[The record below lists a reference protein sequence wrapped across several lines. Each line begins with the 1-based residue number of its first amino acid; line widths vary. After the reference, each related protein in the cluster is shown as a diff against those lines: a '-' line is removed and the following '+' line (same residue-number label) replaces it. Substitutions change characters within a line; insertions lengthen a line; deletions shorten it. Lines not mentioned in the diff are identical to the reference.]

1 MLKTS
6 YKIFDS
12 EQEVEKPYEAA
23 RVLPDGKVI
32 GKTDEKVEG
41 GLTAEEVLKLIPKE
55 EIEENI

>member
-6 YKIFDS
+6 YKIFNS
-12 EQEVEKPYEAA
+12 EKEVEKPYESA

-41 GLTAEEVLKLIPKE
+41 GLTDEEVLKLIPRE
-55 EIEENI
+55 EVETEK